1 MKKINKYMVLSLA
14 TCISLSPL
22 MARANNLEGKDIIP
36 ISAPIDK
43 NDTEDKIV
51 ADYIKYEGK
60 IVEVNDNGKN
70 LSVLVKDKEDEPYN
84 GMLFHINEDVI
95 LLNNKSKEFITKDTL
110 KKGMKVS
117 AYYHKNTIMAMSMPP
132 QLGPDIIVI
141 DESEEPIFTHVSGFN
156 KEFISSDGMLKIN
169 PSENTVIVDKDGK
182 KIEKENIINR
192 DLIVFYTISTKSI
205 PAQTTPE
212 KIIVMERKKEEKK
225 NPEITVLD
233 KIIINNKEITLNKK
247 VYKNNKDVIM
257 IPLRQISETLGYEI
271 KWNGE
276 TKTAELIKGAQWTS
290 VTIGQD
296 NYNFAKM
303 MVKLGTAPEMKDF
316 TTYVPLNFLEE
327 ILKVEVEITENGIIN
342 IGK

>member
-1 MKKINKYMVLSLA
+1 MVK
-14 TCISLSPL
+14 
-22 MARANNLEGKDIIP
+22 ANNLEGKDIIP

-43 NDTEDKIV
+43 AEETEDKIV

-60 IVEVNDNGKN
+60 IVEVNNNGKN

-95 LLNNKSKEFITKDTL
+95 LLNNKTKEFITKDTL

-117 AYYHKNTIMAMSMPP
+117 AYYHKNTMMAMSMPP
-132 QLGPDIIVI
+132 QLGPDVIVI
-141 DESEEPIFTHVSGFN
+141 DESEEPIFTHISRFN
-156 KEFISSDGMLKIN
+156 KELISSDGMLKIN
-169 PSENTVIVDKDGK
+169 PSENTIIVDKDGK
-182 KIEKENIINR
+182 KIEKENIVNR
-192 DLIVFYTISTKSI
+192 DLIIFYTISTKSI

-212 KIIVMERKKEEKK
+212 KIIVMENNREEKEK
-225 NPEITVLD
+225 PEITVLD
-233 KIIINNKEITLNKK
+233 KMIINNKEITLNKRL
-247 VYKNNKDVIM
+247 YKNDKGVIM
-257 IPLRQISETLGYEI
+257 VPLRQISETLGYEI

-290 VTIGQD
+290 ITIGQD

-316 TTYVPLNFLEE
+316 TTYVPLSFLEE
-327 ILKVEVEITENGIIN
+327 ILKAEIEVAENGMIN